1 MCRASKNTVHYVDNQ
16 SSDESS
22 SEECFRVTNN
32 KGKQWF
38 SKVNMSHLGY
48 SRDIICQ
55 LDSGATCN
63 VMGYLQYACLVEN
76 GDQPIT
82 PTKTKLELYG
92 VGAYLQP
99 MSTVYIDCTVRDR
112 SEKLKFY
119 ITNTTPTTLLSAESC
134 EILGLLSV
142 NVVHHVD
149 VTDTNESVPLTKA
162 DILRDYGDVFEGLGN
177 LPGEYDIEL
186 DPSVKPVL

>member
-55 LDSGATCN
+55 LDSGAACN
-63 VMGYLQYACLVEN
+63 VMGYLQYARLVEN
-76 GDQPIT
+76 GDPPIT
-82 PTKTKLELYG
+82 PTKT
-92 VGAYLQP
+92 
-99 MSTVYIDCTVRDR
+99 
-112 SEKLKFY
+112 
-119 ITNTTPTTLLSAESC
+119 
-134 EILGLLSV
+134 
-142 NVVHHVD
+142 
-149 VTDTNESVPLTKA
+149 
-162 DILRDYGDVFEGLGN
+162 
-177 LPGEYDIEL
+177 
-186 DPSVKPVL
+186 